1 MDEMQLQRNTKGI
14 ERNRVCERVLFSR
27 AARFQLSQEGGGG
40 GARACLTFRGQSTQS
55 KAGQNSTDRTLALG
69 GGSQE
74 LAWGLTDSRPPCH
87 HTESL
92 DGKCQLPGERSL
104 AER

>member
-1 MDEMQLQRNTKGI
+1 MDEVQLQRNTKGI
-14 ERNRVCERVLFSR
+14 ERNGVCERVLFSH
-27 AARFQLSQEGGGG
+27 AARFQLSPEGGG

-69 GGSQE
+69 WDAQE
-74 LAWGLTDSRPPCH
+74 LAWGFTDSRPPCY